1 MLSPRLIPWIL
12 VALRVLL
19 APAIL
24 LMAIHHRQGVP
35 MAVAIIAALLSD
47 IYDGIIARR
56 LRVETTALRRADSV
70 ADTIFYAA
78 AAWSAW
84 LLAPAAVRSVRNILG
99 FLLALEVFRYA
110 FDYAKFR
117 REASYHSYGAK
128 LWGLVLALAL
138 ILLLAFNI
146 SGWILR
152 TAIWVGIISDME
164 GLAISIV
171 LPAWSHDIR
180 SIAHA
185 LRARRRVLAA
195 GAGNV
200 LES

>member
-1 MLSPRLIPWIL
+1 M
-12 VALRVLL
+12 ALRVLL

-35 MAVAIIAALLSD
+35 IVVAIVAALLSD

-56 LRVETTALRRADSV
+56 LGVETTALRRADSV

-78 AAWSAW
+78 AACAAW
-84 LLAPAAVRSVRNILG
+84 LLAPAAVGSVGNILAL
-99 FLLALEVFRYA
+99 LLALEGFRYA

-117 REASYHSYGAK
+117 REASYHSYAAK
-128 LWGLVLALAL
+128 LWGLALALAL

-146 SGWILR
+146 SGWLLR
-152 TAIWVGIISDME
+152 AAIWVGIVSDIE
-164 GLAISIV
+164 GLAISIA
-171 LPAWSHDIR
+171 LPVWSHDIR
-180 SIAHA
+180 SLAHA

-195 GAGNV
+195 GAGH
-200 LES
+200 S

>member
-1 MLSPRLIPWIL
+1 MLSARRIPWIL
-12 VALRVLL
+12 IALRVLL

-35 MAVAIIAALLSD
+35 MVVAIVAALLSD

-56 LRVETTALRRADSV
+56 LGVETTALRRADSV

-78 AAWSAW
+78 AAWSAL
-84 LLAPAAVRSVRNILG
+84 LLAPAAVRSVGRT
-99 FLLALEVFRYA
+99 LALLLVVEVSRYA

-117 REASYHSYGAK
+117 REASYHSYAAK

-138 ILLLAFNI
+138 VLLLAFNI
-146 SGWILR
+146 SGWLLR
-152 TAIWVGIISDME
+152 AAIWVGIVADIE
-164 GLAISIV
+164 GLAISIT
-171 LPAWSHDIR
+171 LPVWSHDVR

-195 GAGNV
+195 SAGN
-200 LES
+200 S